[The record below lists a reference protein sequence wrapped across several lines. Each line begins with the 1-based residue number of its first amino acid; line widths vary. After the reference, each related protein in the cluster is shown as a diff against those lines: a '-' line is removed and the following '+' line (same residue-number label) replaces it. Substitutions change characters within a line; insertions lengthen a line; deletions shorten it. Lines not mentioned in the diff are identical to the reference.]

1 MELQLLENPRR
12 GRRRYNPAG
21 FDAYFN
27 PISVESYNPTRRKR
41 RMARTKVMPRQV
53 TKWLQGVDIVDTGAA
68 VGGLAVA
75 TMLPAA
81 MAQATTGQKLLKLGA
96 SLVSAMGAGFV
107 GQQISPSAGKAAVL
121 GGAAGTAML
130 GLALFTSIQ
139 IGGGRRL
146 IGKSGGIGAATAV
159 SPPTTHLEETV
170 SVIEP

>member
-21 FDAYFN
+21 FDAYLN
-27 PISVESYNPTRRKR
+27 PITVESYNPRRKR
-41 RMARTKVMPRQV
+41 NMARTRVMPRQV

-68 VGGLAVA
+68 VGGLAIA
-75 TMLPAA
+75 SMLPAN
-81 MAQATTGQKLLKLGA
+81 MAQVTTGQKLLKLGA
-96 SLVSAMGAGFV
+96 SLVCAMGAGFV

-130 GLALFTSIQ
+130 GLAMFTSLQ

-146 IGKSGGIGAATAV
+146 IGRSGNIGAARAV
-159 SPPTTHLEETV
+159 SPPATYLDETV